1 MSASCPRGR
10 ARKSPLKLTGQTSPD
25 VAHGVGEPPE
35 RPLSLAW
42 VTDEL
47 LARTRE
53 VWSKAYGRVVSAEE
67 AVEILRNVKSLA
79 EVLLH
84 ARKEAG

>member
-1 MSASCPRGR
+1 MGVPRR
-10 ARKSPLKLTGQTSPD
+10 REVPLELTGQTPPD
-25 VAHGVGEPPE
+25 VAHGGGSAPE

-42 VTDEL
+42 VSEEL

-67 AVEILRNVKSLA
+67 AVEILRNVKNLA
-79 EVLLH
+79 EVLYR

>member
-1 MSASCPRGR
+1 MGVPKRKKPR
-10 ARKSPLKLTGQTSPD
+10 LELTGQTPPN
-25 VAHGVGEPPE
+25 VAHGGGEPPE

-42 VTDEL
+42 ISEEI
-47 LARTRE
+47 LAKTRE

-67 AVEILRNVKSLA
+67 AVEILRNVKNLA
-79 EVLLH
+79 EVLYR